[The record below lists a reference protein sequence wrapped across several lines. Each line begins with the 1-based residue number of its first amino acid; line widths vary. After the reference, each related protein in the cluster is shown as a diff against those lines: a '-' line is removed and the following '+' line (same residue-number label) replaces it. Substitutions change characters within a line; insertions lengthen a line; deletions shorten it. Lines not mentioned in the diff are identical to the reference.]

1 MVRQCQLAGIAR
13 STVYASK
20 TVVVDDYELLL
31 LRLLDEEYTRHPF
44 YGSRK
49 MTVWLRAQGHGVNR
63 KRVQRLMQILGLV
76 AMVPGPNT
84 NKKHPQNKVYP
95 YLLRGLAVVRPNQVW
110 STDITYIRLAHG
122 FMYLV
127 AIIDWY
133 SRKVLSWKVSNTLD
147 VGFCLD
153 CLTEALNQYGAPEI
167 FNTDQGSQFT
177 SALWIN
183 KLLEHGCKISMDGRG
198 RALDNIFVER
208 LWRSVKYEDIY
219 PKNYTVVAELLL
231 GLTEYFIFYNSE
243 RFHQALTYKTPNEVY
258 LTGIGGGVTIV
269 DHFSD
274 KRASSKEEMGQRQS
288 AVTESMPS

>member
-13 STVYASK
+13 STVYTNK

-84 NKKHPQNKVYP
+84 SKKHPQNKVYP

-133 SRKVLSWKVSNTLD
+133 SRKVLAWKVSNTMD
-147 VGFCLD
+147 VGFCMD

-167 FNTDQGSQFT
+167 FNTDQGSQADALLQLTPAGAEALLGDKGYDSDALVHVIQERGMQAVIPPRCNRIAPRDCDWFVYKERHLIECFFGKIKHYRRIFSRFEKLARNYMGFIRFV
-177 SALWIN
+177 SALIW
-183 KLLEHGCKISMDGRG
+183 LR
-198 RALDNIFVER
+198 
-208 LWRSVKYEDIY
+208 
-219 PKNYTVVAELLL
+219 
-231 GLTEYFIFYNSE
+231 
-243 RFHQALTYKTPNEVY
+243 
-258 LTGIGGGVTIV
+258 
-269 DHFSD
+269 
-274 KRASSKEEMGQRQS
+274 
-288 AVTESMPS
+288 